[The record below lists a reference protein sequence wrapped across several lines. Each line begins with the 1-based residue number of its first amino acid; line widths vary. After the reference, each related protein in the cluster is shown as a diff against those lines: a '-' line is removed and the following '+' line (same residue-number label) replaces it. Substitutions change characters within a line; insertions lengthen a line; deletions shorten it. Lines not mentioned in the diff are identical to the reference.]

1 MNPATWILFRKQI
14 TLRNNVLEKQFF
26 LFLRQNEKEIL
37 VLLVHDIQCLV
48 QTR

>member
-1 MNPATWILFRKQI
+1 MNPATRILFRKQI
-14 TLRNNVLEKQFF
+14 NLCNNALEKPLF
-26 LFLRQNEKEIL
+26 LFLRQNKKEIL